1 MIEGDMMNP
10 EKVGQFIKKIRKD
23 NNLTQQE
30 LADKYGV
37 TYQAVSKW
45 ERGINLPEVSL
56 IRQISKDFN
65 ISVEDI
71 LDGELSAKNEKSN
84 KILLIIIPVFL
95 ILIVM
100 LIAISKSHTFHFKTL
115 SSTCDEFKVSG
126 SIAYDKNKSS
136 IYISNI
142 NYCGGDDNTT
152 YKEIECNLYETNDNV
167 NTKISSCKS
176 DNNETLE
183 SYLKEIELNI
193 DNYKQTCKNYNDDSL
208 YLEIN
213 AKDQN
218 DKTITYK
225 IPLNLNNNCPN

>member
-1 MIEGDMMNP
+1 MNP

-65 ISVEDI
+65 ISTDDI
-71 LDGELSAKNEKSN
+71 LDGELSPKNEKS
-84 KILLIIIPVFL
+84 KKTLLITILLIIIVVCIILL
-95 ILIVM
+95 ITKNN
-100 LIAISKSHTFHFKTL
+100 SFHFKTL
-115 SSTCDEFKVSG
+115 SSTCNEFKVSG

-142 NYCGGDDNTT
+142 NYCGGDDNTL
-152 YKEIECNLYETNDNV
+152 YKEIECNLYETNN
-167 NTKISSCKS
+167 NTSTKISSCKS
-176 DNNETLE
+176 ENNETLE
-183 SYLKEIELNI
+183 SYLKEVELNI
-193 DNYKQTCKNYNDDSL
+193 DNYQQTCKNYSNESL

-218 DKTITYK
+218 NKTITYK

>member
-1 MIEGDMMNP
+1 MNP

-65 ISVEDI
+65 ISIDDI
-71 LDGELSAKNEKSN
+71 LDGELSTKNEKS
-84 KILLIIIPVFL
+84 KKTLLIVIPIIL
-95 ILIVM
+95 ILIGIII
-100 LIAISKSHTFHFKTL
+100 LLTKNNSFHFKTI
-115 SSTCDEFKVSG
+115 SSTCNEFKVSG

-142 NYCGGDDNTT
+142 NYCGGKDNTL
-152 YKEIECNLYETNDNV
+152 YKEIECNLYETNNNI
-167 NTKISSCKS
+167 NTKISSCKKE
-176 DNNETLE
+176 NNETLE
-183 SYLKEIELNI
+183 SYLKEVELNI
-193 DNYKQTCKNYNDDSL
+193 DNYQQTCKNYNNESL

-218 DKTITYK
+218 DKIITYK

>member
-1 MIEGDMMNP
+1 MNP

-84 KILLIIIPVFL
+84 KNLLIIIPVFL

-176 DNNETLE
+176 EKNETLE

>member
-1 MIEGDMMNP
+1 MNP

-65 ISVEDI
+65 ISIDDI
-71 LDGELSAKNEKSN
+71 LDGELSQQQNEKS
-84 KILLIIIPVFL
+84 KKVLLIIIPLLL
-95 ILIVM
+95 ILIVI
-100 LIAISKSHTFHFKTL
+100 LIIISKDNSFHFKTL
-115 SSTCDEFKVSG
+115 SSTCNEFKVSG

-142 NYCGGDDNTT
+142 NYCGGDDKTL
-152 YKEIECNLYETNDNV
+152 YQEIECNLYETNDNV

-176 DNNETLE
+176 EKNETLE
-183 SYLKEIELNI
+183 SYLKEVELNI
-193 DNYKQTCKNYNDDSL
+193 DNYQQTCKNYNNNSL

-225 IPLNLNNNCPN
+225 IPLSLNNNCPN